1 LNTGQYYTVYGLS
14 ITNKLTQPL
23 QDRPF
28 ACTFVVYKMSYK
40 AVHITCNPDQEETIS
55 FLLQEIGFAGTSFE
69 KGKLIAYCRVAE
81 YKDNKV
87 REVLANFGIKPEH
100 VADVANDNWNAMWED
115 NFKEAI
121 IGDHIQARA
130 PFHPNGGYKH
140 SIIIT
145 PKMAFGTGHHET
157 TRLSGISL
165 EKLDCNNKTVL
176 DMGCGSGL
184 LAILASQKGAKRV
197 LAIDYDANCVENTQ
211 ENIQLNKAVNVEV
224 IQADS
229 ISHMPEK
236 FDIIVSNIVKNINLR
251 LLPEFV
257 AKLNPG
263 GHLILCGFLDKD
275 LTEQHNAALA
285 HGLKLIEQNVDNHW
299 LQTQYIPD

>member
-1 LNTGQYYTVYGLS
+1 
-14 ITNKLTQPL
+14 
-23 QDRPF
+23 
-28 ACTFVVYKMSYK
+28 MSYK
-40 AVHITCNPDQEETIS
+40 AVHIICDPDLEETIS
-55 FLLQEIGFAGTSFE
+55 FLLQEAGYQGTSYE
-69 KGKLIAYCRVAE
+69 KGRLIAYCKIEDYDEKATNE
-81 YKDNKV
+81 L
-87 REVLANFGIKPEH
+87 LANFELVPEQ
-100 VADVANDNWNAMWED
+100 VADVANENWNASWEE

-121 IGDHIQARA
+121 IGEHIQARA
-130 PFHPNGGYKH
+130 PFHPSSGYKH
-140 SIIIT
+140 DIIIS

-165 EKLDCNNKTVL
+165 EKIDCEGKAVL

-224 IQADS
+224 MQADS
-229 ISHMPEK
+229 VAHLTEK

-257 AKLNPG
+257 AKLNDG
-263 GHLILCGFLDKD
+263 GHLILCGFLDED
-275 LTEQHNAALA
+275 LEEQQSVASA
-285 HGLKLIEQNVDNHW
+285 HGLKLVEQHVENHW
-299 LQTQYIPD
+299 LQTQYILEK